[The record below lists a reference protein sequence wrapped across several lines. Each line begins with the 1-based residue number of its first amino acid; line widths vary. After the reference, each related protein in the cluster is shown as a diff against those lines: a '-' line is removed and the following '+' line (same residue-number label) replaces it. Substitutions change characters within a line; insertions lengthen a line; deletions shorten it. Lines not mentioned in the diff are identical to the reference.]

1 MIKTVGNNFVK
12 FKRTDDNLKELSR
25 LLTLV
30 EGYIFGKDKDAIN
43 CDYWGICAEGGEE
56 NTIVNLSQGL
66 EGKPLKV
73 KWSQIEK
80 NFPEL
85 IELLDTMGLHYY
97 IGKNYVANWGVHR
110 HIYDT
115 TSTMNLCMLIKGN
128 NDAVVNFHGVEYHTD
143 NNPYLPLSD
152 DHIFDLFDNGSGEE
166 MVTESVNVRDGD
178 YFSFNTEVWHSHI
191 TTGDRA
197 ELFLLHFKDC
207 VDTLDV
213 QLHCEQLLEQFA

>member
-12 FKRTDDNLKELSR
+12 FKRTDANLKELSR

-30 EGYIFGKDKDAIN
+30 EGYIFGKDKNAIG

-56 NTIVNLSQGL
+56 NAIVRLSQGL
-66 EGKPLKV
+66 EGKALKV

-85 IELLDTMGLHYY
+85 VELLDTMGLHYY

-128 NDAVVNFHGVEYHTD
+128 NGGEVNFHEID
-143 NNPYLPLSD
+143 RDNPYLPLSD
-152 DHIFDLFDNGSGEE
+152 DHIFDLFENDSEFATI
-166 MVTESVNVRDGD
+166 TESVNIRDGD
-178 YFSFNTEVWHSHI
+178 FFSFNTGVWHSHI
-191 TTGDRA
+191 TEGDRA
-197 ELFLLHFKDC
+197 ELFLLHFKDT
-207 VDTLDV
+207 VDPLDV
-213 QLHCEQLLEQFA
+213 QLLCDELVA

>member
-12 FKRTDDNLKELSR
+12 FKRTDANLKELSR

-30 EGYIFGKDKDAIN
+30 EGYIFGKDKNAIG

-56 NTIVNLSQGL
+56 NAIVRLSKGL
-66 EGKPLKV
+66 EGETLKV

-85 IELLDTMGLHYY
+85 IELLDFMGLHYY

-128 NDAVVNFHGVEYHTD
+128 NGGEVNFHDSD
-143 NNPYLPLSD
+143 NDHDFEELSD
-152 DHIFDLFDNGSGEE
+152 DHIFDLYDNDSGF
-166 MVTESVNVRDGD
+166 VTISESVPIRDGD
-178 YFSFNTEVWHSHI
+178 YFSFNTGVWHSHI
-191 TTGDRA
+191 TEGDRA
-197 ELFLLHFKDC
+197 ELFLLHFKDA
-207 VDTLDV
+207 VEPLDV
-213 QLHCEQLLEQFA
+213 EVFCTQLLD

>member
-12 FKRTDDNLKELSR
+12 FKRTDANLKELSR

-30 EGYIFGKDKDAIN
+30 EGYIFGKNKNAIN

-56 NTIVNLSQGL
+56 NAIVRLDQGL

-73 KWSQIEK
+73 EWSQIEK

-85 IELLDTMGLHYY
+85 IELLDAMGLHYY

-128 NDAVVNFHGVEYHTD
+128 TGGEVNFHAID
-143 NNPYLPLSD
+143 IDNPYMPMSD
-152 DHIFDLFDNGSGEE
+152 EHIFDLFDNDSGFATIIET
-166 MVTESVNVRDGD
+166 VDVRDGD
-178 YFSFNTEVWHSHI
+178 YFSFNTGVWHSHI
-191 TTGDRA
+191 TEGYKA
-197 ELFLLHFKDC
+197 ELFLLHFKDA
-207 VDTLDV
+207 VTPLDV
-213 QLHCEQLLEQFA
+213 EVFCAQLLD

>member
-12 FKRTDDNLKELSR
+12 FKRTDANLKELSR
-25 LLTLV
+25 LLTLA
-30 EGYIFGKDKDAIN
+30 EGYIFGKDKNAIN

-56 NTIVNLSQGL
+56 NTIVNLSEGL
-66 EGKPLKV
+66 FGKPLKV

-85 IELLDTMGLHYY
+85 IELLDFMGLHYY

-128 NDAVVNFHGVEYHTD
+128 NDGEVNFHEID
-143 NNPYLPLSD
+143 IDNPYLPLSD
-152 DHIFDLFDNGSGEE
+152 DHIFDLFDSDSGFATI
-166 MVTESVNVRDGD
+166 TESVNIRDGD

-191 TTGDRA
+191 TEGDRA
-197 ELFLLHFKDC
+197 ELFLLHFKDA
-207 VDTLDV
+207 VEPLDV
-213 QLHCEQLLEQFA
+213 EVFCTQLLD

>member
-12 FKRTDDNLKELSR
+12 FKRTDANLKELSR

-30 EGYIFGKDKDAIN
+30 EGYIFGKNKNAIN

-56 NTIVNLSQGL
+56 NAIVRLDQGL

-73 KWSQIEK
+73 EWSQIEK

-85 IELLDTMGLHYY
+85 IELLDAMGLHYY

-128 NDAVVNFHGVEYHTD
+128 NDGEVNFHAINID
-143 NNPYLPLSD
+143 NPYLPLSD
-152 DHIFDLFDNGSGEE
+152 EHIFDLFDNDSGFATI
-166 MVTESVNVRDGD
+166 TESVNIRDGD
-178 YFSFNTEVWHSHI
+178 YFSFNTGVWHSHI
-191 TTGDRA
+191 TEGDKA
-197 ELFLLHFKDC
+197 ELFLLHFKDA
-207 VDTLDV
+207 VTPLDV
-213 QLHCEQLLEQFA
+213 EVFCAQLLD

>member
-12 FKRTDDNLKELSR
+12 FKRTDANLKELSR

-30 EGYIFGKDKDAIN
+30 EGYIFGKDKNAIN

-56 NTIVNLSQGL
+56 NTIVNLSEGL
-66 EGKPLKV
+66 FGKPLKV

-128 NDAVVNFHGVEYHTD
+128 NDAIVNFHEID
-143 NNPYLPLSD
+143 NDNDYEELSNN
-152 DHIFDLFDNGSGEE
+152 HIFDLFDNDSTNFTF
-166 MVTESVNVRDGD
+166 TESVNVRDGD
-178 YFSFNTEVWHSHI
+178 YFSFNTGVWHSHI
-191 TTGDRA
+191 TEGDRA

-213 QLHCEQLLEQFA
+213 QLLCEEFEY